1 MINEQQQKETILKK
15 YHAIVKKVLRK
26 LVEHQKNEREF
37 LKILR
42 K

>member
-1 MINEQQQKETILKK
+1 MINEQKKRDDIKK

>member
-1 MINEQQQKETILKK
+1 MINEQQQKEMILKK
-15 YHAIVKKVLRK
+15 ISCHCKKVLRK